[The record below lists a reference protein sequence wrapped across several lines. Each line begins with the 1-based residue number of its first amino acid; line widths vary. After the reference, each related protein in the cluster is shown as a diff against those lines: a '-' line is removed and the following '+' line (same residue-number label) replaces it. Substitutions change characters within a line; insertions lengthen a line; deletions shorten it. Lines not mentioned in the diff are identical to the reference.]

1 MATPNDPR
9 TVAEAVAEA
18 LSGVEPIGYALSLD
32 DVLDRYHVVGPAEAG
47 VPVVATVTSTPRVL
61 TDADPGF
68 RPAFDGHVGT
78 HLFSLSLIEER
89 KVDLLAHAFE
99 AYADDDGRLDL
110 AYVSRFAFT
119 GREALTARR
128 PSPIPVGKKMRVTLI
143 LGVADALD
151 GRGRPIMNVES
162 VTPPESTAGRDLGA
176 LLRGRVAST
185 TPRGVGAASP
195 APAAALVVHGDGH
208 AGPDGDR
215 LVAGVSA

>member
-1 MATPNDPR
+1 MAPPNTPR

-32 DVLDRYHVVGPAEAG
+32 DVLDRYNVVGPAEAG
-47 VPVVATVTSTPRVL
+47 VPVVATVTSTPRVF
-61 TDADPGF
+61 TAADPGF
-68 RPAFDGHVGT
+68 RQGFDGHVGT

-99 AYADDDGRLDL
+99 THADADGRLDL

-119 GREALTARR
+119 GRETLTAQR
-128 PSPIPVGKKMRVTLI
+128 PSPSRIGKRMRVTLM
-143 LGVADALD
+143 LSVADARD
-151 GRGRPIMNVES
+151 GLGRPIMNVES

-176 LLRGRVAST
+176 LLQGRAAST
-185 TPRGVGAASP
+185 TPRDP
-195 APAAALVVHGDGH
+195 AVAPPAAALAVHGDGH

-215 LVAGVSA
+215 LVAEIGA